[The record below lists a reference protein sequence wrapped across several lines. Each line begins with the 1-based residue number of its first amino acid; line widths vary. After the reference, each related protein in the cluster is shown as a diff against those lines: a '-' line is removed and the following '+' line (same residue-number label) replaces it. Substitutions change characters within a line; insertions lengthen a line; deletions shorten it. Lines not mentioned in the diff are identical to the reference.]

1 MALSAVP
8 GLGEMIEGEQHMKDE
23 FICPGVL
30 RGCLLDL
37 KNTVE
42 RVFRVILTIGGEED
56 AYTSQDGQIW
66 LQLTGRKT
74 DREAAKLFVK
84 GVVNQEAQNEVQY
97 PKTLHCVFCGA
108 RQLFIDCLIR
118 ITSAHIEVG
127 SVGCLL
133 IFGLAEPVVKACS
146 LITGLA
152 DKYRNSQLEPVDIA
166 SESLDSRRTF
176 KSLVEK
182 PEDSHTLDLL
192 ALPVVVKEALLDLV
206 KQSGVDPSTLDS
218 AAVSAGSRTLLELQ
232 ENIDRLMH
240 RKSTEHRTPDVLGNF
255 TFPGRQ
261 NGTFLSHTPRSD
273 FSSKSQNYGIK
284 NKEEQPREEK
294 GLSGTSHSQFLHCS
308 VGVSQHTEEQQ
319 ESEQQEEYLLSTGS
333 KQEHEHLLKFFT
345 AMGYDEQIVCRV
357 LTRTGPREPSQ
368 VLDVIQQEQDASGI
382 QIECNNARV
391 SVQEALPCMS
401 KEASQGP
408 EPSMVFDLI
417 PQEQDKSEI
426 QKDHRNARV
435 LDQEAM
441 PGITREAD
449 VGVNGAS
456 GAKEYDFVLGVVK
469 KAAASCGY
477 TEENVAEV
485 YSTRPQLTPFELIH
499 ELQRMG
505 MKVPENRVGDDRKRA
520 EKPEEQ
526 QKKATASHKLRETD
540 FKEEKQIDRKIE
552 VTKTEKPE
560 NNRGISLSEKSTKTE
575 GVQVD
580 VRERTSIQPR
590 IQGPLMQTGTVDW
603 SNKPGRPSTFHRQP
617 IQILPPFIRGP
628 PQPSYPLSP
637 LHPNVSEQQIIAPME
652 NPAIR
657 PKYIPPP
664 SKTGAVVTGSQR
676 FLESLEKPFDL
687 QLTNTPGDSGLRQ
700 IIIDGSNVAMSHGL
714 GMFFSCRGIALAV
727 QYFWSRGHREI
738 TVLVPQW
745 RQKTDPKIKEQQ
757 FLTQLQ
763 DLGLLSFTPSRKVM
777 GQRINSY
784 DDRMML
790 QVAQQTDGVIVTNDN
805 MRDLVEES
813 GAWKEIIKKRLLQY
827 LFAVDL
833 FMVPDDPLGRR
844 GPHIN
849 DFLRKQNSS
858 PALGSHSFAGLASS
872 CSLPSPHP
880 CAHTEV
886 LQYRE
891 RTTGGSSRPKKSG
904 RAPSKVEEKAN
915 RSAEET
921 LRLKQKLVQI
931 FPGQESVV
939 MMTLQCHPTITDIN
953 DLSTFILE
961 QQECINE

>member
-1 MALSAVP
+1 MSCFVMALSAVP
-8 GLGEMIEGEQHMKDE
+8 GLGVKIEGEQQMEDE
-23 FICPGVL
+23 FTCPGVL

-66 LQLTGRKT
+66 LQLKGRKI
-74 DREAAKLFVK
+74 DMEAAKLFVK

-97 PKTLHCVFCGA
+97 PKNLHCVFCGA
-108 RQLFIDCLIR
+108 RGLFVDCLIR
-118 ITSAHIEVG
+118 ITSAHIKVG

-133 IFGLAEPVVKACS
+133 IFGLAEPVVKAYS

-152 DKYRNSQLEPVDIA
+152 YKYRNSQLEPIDIA

-176 KSLVEK
+176 KSLVER
-182 PEDSHTLDLL
+182 PEDSYTLDLL
-192 ALPVVVKEALLDLV
+192 ALPVVVKEALLDLF
-206 KQSGVDPSTLDS
+206 KQSGVGSSTLDS

-240 RKSTEHRTPDVLGNF
+240 RKSTEHRTPDVLGK
-255 TFPGRQ
+255 Q
-261 NGTFLSHTPRSD
+261 NGTYLSHTPRSD
-273 FSSKSQNYGIK
+273 FSPKSQNYYIK

-345 AMGYDEQIVCRV
+345 AMGYDEQLVCRV

-368 VLDVIQQEQDASGI
+368 VLDLIQQEQDISGI
-382 QIECNNARV
+382 QIEHSNARV
-391 SVQEALPCMS
+391 LAQEALPGLT
-401 KEASQGP
+401 KEASQGL
-408 EPSMVFDLI
+408 EPSVDFNLI
-417 PQEQDKSEI
+417 KQKQEKSGIPIE
-426 QKDHRNARV
+426 HSNARV
-435 LDQEAM
+435 LDQEAL
-441 PGITREAD
+441 PGITREAG

-456 GAKEYDFVLGVVK
+456 GTKEDDFVLGVVK

-485 YSTRPQLTPFELIH
+485 YSTRPQLTPHELIH

-505 MKVPENRVGDDRKRA
+505 MRDPENRGDDERKRA
-520 EKPEEQ
+520 VKTEEQ
-526 QKKATASHKLRETD
+526 QRKAAPSHKLRETD
-540 FKEEKQIDRKIE
+540 FKEENQVDWKSE

-575 GVQVD
+575 VVQVD
-580 VRERTSIQPR
+580 VRERTSAEPR
-590 IQGPLMQTGTVDW
+590 IQGPLMQTDTVDW
-603 SNKPGRPSTFHRQP
+603 SVKPARPSTFHSQT
-617 IQILPPFIRGP
+617 IQTFRHSIRGP

-637 LHPNVSEQQIIAPME
+637 VHPIVSEQQINAQME
-652 NPAIR
+652 NPANR
-657 PKYIPPP
+657 PKYKHGPPP

-687 QLTNTPGDSGLRQ
+687 QLTNTSGDSGLRQ

-727 QYFWSRGHREI
+727 EYFWNRGHREI

-745 RQKTDPKIKEQQ
+745 RQKKDPKIKEQQ

-763 DLGLLSFTPSRKVM
+763 DLRLLSFTPSREVM

-790 QVAQQTDGVIVTNDN
+790 QFAQQTDGVIVTNDN

-827 LFAVDL
+827 LFAGDL
-833 FMVPDDPLGRR
+833 FMVPDDPLGRG
-844 GPHIN
+844 GPHLN

-858 PALGSHSFAGLASS
+858 PALGSHSFAGVASS
-872 CSLPSPHP
+872 CSLASPP
-880 CAHTEV
+880 RAHTEV

-891 RTTGGSSRPKKSG
+891 LTTGGTSRPKKSG
-904 RAPSKVEEKAN
+904 RAPPKGEEKAN

-921 LRLKQKLVQI
+921 LRLKQKLVHI
-931 FPGQESVV
+931 FPGQDSVV

-961 QQECINE
+961 QQEGIND